1 MTDHANEVI
10 VTQQPE
16 VITKTPIKGM
26 SWGAIIAGALV
37 ALMTTLL
44 LTLLFAGIGLQSL
57 NPATEQNPAAGLG
70 TGSIVAIVVTN
81 LLSLFF
87 GGWVTGRLA
96 RLPRRGDSFLHGI
109 LTWTVLTILTIF
121 LVSSAVG
128 RLVGGATSLLGNT
141 LSTVTQSA
149 AAAAPDSAQGVT
161 GALNQIP
168 GVDALQGQVDQFLEQ
183 AGVQNPEQAGQE
195 LIGLVTARV
204 QAGESLTSPAAREEL
219 TTFLT
224 DNSDLT
230 EAEIDQQ
237 VQEFGQQVDQA
248 QQQVVETTEEV
259 AGISGT
265 AALGAFAALLIG
277 AIIAALGAAAGT
289 PKNTTEDTRLA

>member
-1 MTDHANEVI
+1 M
-10 VTQQPE
+10 
-16 VITKTPIKGM
+16 
-26 SWGAIIAGALV
+26 
-37 ALMTTLL
+37 
-44 LTLLFAGIGLQSL
+44 
-57 NPATEQNPAAGLG
+57 G

-81 LLSLFF
+81 LLALFL

-96 RLPRRGDSFLHGI
+96 RQPRRGRSFLHGI
-109 LTWTVLTILTIF
+109 LTWTVLTLLTLF

-128 RLVGGATSLLGNT
+128 RLVGGVTSLLGNT
-141 LSTVTQSA
+141 LSTATQSA
-149 AAAAPDSAQGVT
+149 AAAAPDSAN
-161 GALNQIP
+161 ALSQLP

-195 LIGLVTARV
+195 LVGLVTARV
-204 QAGESLTSPAAREEL
+204 QAGESLTSPDAREEL

-237 VQEFGQQVDQA
+237 VQEFGQQVDEA

-289 PKNTTEDTRLA
+289 PKNTTETTRLS

>member
-1 MTDHANEVI
+1 MTKRNDSINDAVNDSVY
-10 VTQQPE
+10 VNNPDLARRAS
-16 VITKTPIKGM
+16 VKGM

-44 LTLLFAGIGLQSL
+44 LTLLFAGIGLSNL
-57 NPATEQNPAAGLG
+57 DPASDTTPLQGLG
-70 TGSIVAIVVTN
+70 TGSVVAVVVTN
-81 LLSLFF
+81 LLALFV

-96 RLPRRGDSFLHGI
+96 RLTRRSDSFLHGI
-109 LTWTVLTILTIF
+109 LTWTVLTLLTIF
-121 LVSSAVG
+121 LVSSAAG
-128 RLVGGATSLLGNT
+128 RLVGGVTNLLGNT
-141 LSTVTQSA
+141 LSTATQSA
-149 AAAAPDSAQGVT
+149 AAAAPDSAN
-161 GALNQIP
+161 ALTQLP
-168 GVDALQGQVDQFLEQ
+168 GVDALQSQVDQFLEQ

-195 LIGLVTARV
+195 LIGLVTERV
-204 QAGESLTSPAAREEL
+204 QQGESLTSPEAQEEL

-224 DNSDLT
+224 DNSELT
-230 EAEIDQQ
+230 EAEIETQ

-277 AIIAALGAAAGT
+277 AVIAALGAAAGT
-289 PKNTTEDTRLA
+289 PKDTRLA

>member
-1 MTDHANEVI
+1 MTNRANEVI
-10 VTQQPE
+10 VTHE
-16 VITKTPIKGM
+16 ADLTPRTVAKGM

-44 LTLLFAGIGLQSL
+44 LTLLFAGIGLSSL
-57 NPATEQNPAAGLG
+57 NPASDQTPLQGLE
-70 TGSIVAIVVTN
+70 TGGVVAIVVTN
-81 LLSLFF
+81 LLSLFL

-109 LTWTVLTILTIF
+109 LTWTVLTLLTIF

-141 LSTVTQSA
+141 LSTATQGA
-149 AAAAPDSAQGVT
+149 AAAAPDSAN
-161 GALNQIP
+161 ALSQLP

-183 AGVQNPEQAGQE
+183 AGVQNPEQSGQE
-195 LIGLVTARV
+195 LLRLVTARV
-204 QAGESLTSPAAREEL
+204 QAGESLTSPDAREEL

-237 VQEFGQQVDQA
+237 VQEFSQQVDEA

-265 AALGAFAALLIG
+265 AAFGAFAALLIG
-277 AIIAALGAAAGT
+277 AVVAALGAAAGT
-289 PKNTTEDTRLA
+289 PKNTTETRLS